1 MTAEKF
7 KLLYV
12 SPLLTGCCYYIYT
25 YMWMRDI
32 HMILT
37 NILFWGCIKWGAMSR
52 TLLKR
57 HRQKCLRTFHKH
69 LERNHTQKLL
79 GLQTKNFLCWTW
91 FKIFRTWFK
100 YLDFTAA
107 ACVILLM
114 FPTHFFFLFFFN
126 SRHKA
131 AILLPFRFKR
141 TRFVVIKMHKI
152 LNFILYC

>member
-12 SPLLTGCCYYIYT
+12 SPLAAH
-25 YMWMRDI
+25 W
-32 HMILT
+32 ILYVCGWET
-37 NILFWGCIKWGAMSR
+37 FTWYLRIIFRGWIKWGAMSR

-57 HRQKCLRTFHKH
+57 HRVKCLRTFHKH

-107 ACVILLM
+107 AVILLM
-114 FPTHFFFLFFFN
+114 FPTQFFSFFFF
-126 SRHKA
+126 SPPRHKA
-131 AILLPFRFKR
+131 AIFLPSLLAYS
-141 TRFVVIKMHKI
+141 FVVIKMHKI
-152 LNFILYC
+152 LNFISYS